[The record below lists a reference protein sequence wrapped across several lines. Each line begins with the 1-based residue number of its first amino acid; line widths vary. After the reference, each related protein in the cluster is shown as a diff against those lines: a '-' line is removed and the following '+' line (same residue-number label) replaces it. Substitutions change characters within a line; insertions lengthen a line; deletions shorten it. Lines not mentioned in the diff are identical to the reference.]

1 MSLAAASFFH
11 HACRIKKKVDV
22 MSAYWMV
29 GSIRR
34 FVLSGALVGLGKVRT
49 EILFEVTP
57 PSGYPPGH

>member
-1 MSLAAASFFH
+1 
-11 HACRIKKKVDV
+11 

-29 GSIRR
+29 GSVRR